1 MGFPQSVSKEQK
13 KYAIPYLEDGNKG
26 YPMLESL
33 QYLEDEN
40 MSIADAYILRGIL
53 PSFDPVYDLISEECI
68 EVEELSSTPAG
79 K

>member
-1 MGFPQSVSKEQK
+1 
-13 KYAIPYLEDGNKG
+13 
-26 YPMLESL
+26 MLESL

-40 MSIADAYILRGIL
+40 MSLVDAYILRGIL

>member
-1 MGFPQSVSKEQK
+1 
-13 KYAIPYLEDGNKG
+13 
-26 YPMLESL
+26 MLESI

-40 MSIADAYILRGIL
+40 MSLADAYILRGIL

-68 EVEELSSTPAG
+68 DVEELSSTLAG

>member
-1 MGFPQSVSKEQK
+1 
-13 KYAIPYLEDGNKG
+13 
-26 YPMLESL
+26 MLESL

-68 EVEELSSTPAG
+68 EVEELSSTPTG